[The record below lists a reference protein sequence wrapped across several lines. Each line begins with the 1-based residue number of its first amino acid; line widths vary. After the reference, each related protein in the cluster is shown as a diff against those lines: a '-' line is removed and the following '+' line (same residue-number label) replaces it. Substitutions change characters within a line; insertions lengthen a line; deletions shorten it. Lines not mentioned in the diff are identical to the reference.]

1 MAEIIA
7 SPDNLSSYLWDIALG
22 MSAGLLSFK
31 VNGYPL
37 SSGLLVIGLVAS
49 AGIFALD
56 FVSLVSMGLR
66 RMRITMRRLGTR
78 VARVAGMRVR
88 GPNGLMIAIRGSI
101 GTVVAAG
108 VHRTLVMTLR
118 RPSAVRPI
126 LVMLHGPASVR
137 PVVVPRFSSR
147 YHIAPFELA
156 RSSAGSNY
164 RASVIFRGP
173 LSAIGARGV
182 FMFDLLS
189 ARFEVMLVL
198 RDPFALAYASLDP
211 VRTAIEADAIDIV
224 HYHRAVVVNNV
235 NRVSF
240 NGGPHGIQARISER
254 ERIAEHEHHF
264 EARREQIE
272 HEHAAR
278 ADRRQWASENHGR
291 PVIAASGRPGAFKG
305 RDVVAAREARHDDR
319 PNGRGPVEHHEDRP
333 NSRGPAERHDERKV
347 NAGRNDRPNG
357 PANRDHEPVRTANPH
372 TSNARDAR
380 PEPSHGNSHA
390 AESHGNKGHE
400 VQRENPGR
408 GDKPDHKK
416 P

>member
-189 ARFEVMLVL
+189 ARFEVMLVP

-224 HYHRAVVVNNV
+224 HHHRAVVRIVNHRDV
-235 NRVSF
+235 DVGHGAIVDKLSATPFAAPKAYARVAVAIIDPAIKADVRAPVAAMPHIDAFRKAPITRRPQQTRFRRQDPRSRHPVISF
-240 NGGPHGIQARISER
+240 VSVSPISRRPDVAGTGADRPTGAGPASGCGGRSGRQAERPGRRVGEAGERGGRRRGR
-254 ERIAEHEHHF
+254 ER
-264 EARREQIE
+264 
-272 HEHAAR
+272 R
-278 ADRRQWASENHGR
+278 ADASRPRLTVLGR
-291 PVIAASGRPGAFKG
+291 SVDSRP
-305 RDVVAAREARHDDR
+305 
-319 PNGRGPVEHHEDRP
+319 
-333 NSRGPAERHDERKV
+333 
-347 NAGRNDRPNG
+347 
-357 PANRDHEPVRTANPH
+357 
-372 TSNARDAR
+372 DA
-380 PEPSHGNSHA
+380 
-390 AESHGNKGHE
+390 
-400 VQRENPGR
+400 
-408 GDKPDHKK
+408 
-416 P
+416 